1 MNHPPTTCDRSLFLD
16 EHSNPLVITDGD
28 IQKAVSWYEQH
39 RERLKIFLPGKT
51 ISGVTYKD
59 NWLELFDT
67 QTLPAYHSNRLRDLL
82 VRVYVLLALRRVRR
96 GLRERASP

>member
-1 MNHPPTTCDRSLFLD
+1 MNHPPTTCDEELKLK
-16 EHSNPLVITDGD
+16 VITDGD
-28 IQKAVSWYEQH
+28 IQKAVSWYENH

-67 QTLPAYHSNRLRDLL
+67 QTLPAYHSSRLSHPQAVAYVYWALK
-82 VRVYVLLALRRVRR
+82 RVAR